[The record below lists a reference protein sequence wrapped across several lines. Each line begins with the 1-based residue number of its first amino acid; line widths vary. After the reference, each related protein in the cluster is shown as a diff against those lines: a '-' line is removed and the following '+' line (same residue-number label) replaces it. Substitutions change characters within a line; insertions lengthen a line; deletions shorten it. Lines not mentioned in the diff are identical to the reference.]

1 MQNIWSRVAPA
12 RSSCRCFS
20 CWNSASEGVT
30 ARGTTAAS
38 KRRLRI
44 ANSVT
49 ALYSSVF
56 FAATVA
62 DARAKDKRR
71 AEWEEKIAAVNK
83 QVSDLEDEE
92 KRLLEALL
100 RRRRPVIDYA
110 RRRMS
115 PGLFPVRHYSTA
127 PNLAYKKGYSLQ
139 SERPSDC
146 NVFKE
151 EDNKYLM
158 NFSRTFE
165 DAQDENGDVSDAYSF
180 PPWVTGDELRVQ
192 AIQKLAVKQL
202 AIRFLLRP
210 SVSHTYE
217 GNRMTYQ
224 GDNSLPRLNLNDL
237 FLELNSVRHRIG
249 RLKGSDDTP
258 FDDLVEDLPLSR
270 RQAAERRCEELD
282 AEVAEDIGLCARH
295 EMSLEELLLRL
306 SNNLIQSPIPD
317 RPKAFR
323 LMITAF
329 TEMRQNDLVYLILKT
344 LLYHRFLIDTPL
356 IIAIISFYS
365 RVKDL
370 SQFDFFLD
378 TLRGEGCAVNL
389 GRSAYYILRN
399 VNGVQVTTPPIDN
412 YLAVYE
418 RLITAA
424 LRFDQPHRAD
434 AWLQIVR
441 RTGFM
446 DNFNLLF
453 AYMNFYAMRKDW
465 QKGSE
470 TMRRAL
476 AFMASPDNH
485 IGPKVERLIILMVHL
500 CDSCRRFS
508 VSHELIRAFVLSGFD
523 VNAAIKQNGA
533 LFKRDSF
540 RRRWKIADYQ
550 DHASQKRSLSEKCHT
565 FLDIIYKRLGEPA
578 MVGNNGYEPA
588 NDGFA
593 PARKGPLRQRQ
604 AAAQLFQ
611 HSQNAL
617 TSTILGTFQH
627 VNPNKFYAG
636 HVEREGDLKNHSKQ
650 IKAMQNEIA
659 ELKSIVSQITQANDS

>member
-12 RSSCRCFS
+12 RSSCRCYS
-20 CWNSASEGVT
+20 CWNTASEGVT
-30 ARGTTAAS
+30 SRGTTTAS

-56 FAATVA
+56 CAATVA
-62 DARAKDKRR
+62 DARAKEKRR

-92 KRLLEALL
+92 KRILESLL
-100 RRRRPVIDYA
+100 RRRHPIIDYS
-110 RRRMS
+110 RRRLS
-115 PGLFPVRHYSTA
+115 PGLFPVRHYSTTA
-127 PNLAYKKGYSLQ
+127 KLAYTKGYPLQ
-139 SERPSDC
+139 SGSRSD
-146 NVFKE
+146 NAVLQE
-151 EDNKYLM
+151 DDNKYLM

-165 DAQDENGDVSDAYSF
+165 DARDECDDVSNAYSF

-202 AIRFLLRP
+202 AMRFLLRP
-210 SVSHTYE
+210 SVAHTYE

-224 GDNSLPRLNLNDL
+224 GDNRLPRLNLNDL
-237 FLELNSVRHRIG
+237 FLELNSIRHRIG
-249 RLKGSDDTP
+249 RLKGHDDMP
-258 FDDLVEDLPLSR
+258 FDDLVEDLPLSQ

-282 AEVAEDIGLCARH
+282 AELAEDIGQCARH

-389 GRSAYYILRN
+389 GRSAYYTLRHI
-399 VNGVQVTTPPIDN
+399 NGVEVTTPPIDN
-412 YLAVYE
+412 YLAIYE

-441 RTGFM
+441 KTGFM

-453 AYMNFYAMRKDW
+453 AYLKFYAMRKDW

-476 AFMASPDNH
+476 AFMASSDNH
-485 IGPKVERLIILMVHL
+485 IGTKVERLIVLMVHL

-508 VSHELIRAFVLSGFD
+508 VSHELIRAFALSGFD
-523 VNAAIKQNGA
+523 VDAAMKQNGS

-540 RRRWKIADYQ
+540 RRRWKIADSP
-550 DHASQKRSLSEKCHT
+550 DDLTTRSLSEKCHM
-565 FLDIIYKRLGEPA
+565 FLDIIDKRLGEPA
-578 MVGNNGYEPA
+578 MGGINNIEAA
-588 NDGFA
+588 NDRFV
-593 PARKGPLRQRQ
+593 PARKSPPRQRQ

-627 VNPNKFYAG
+627 VNPSKFYAG
-636 HVEREGDLKNHSKQ
+636 HVEQEGDVKNHSKQ
-650 IKAMQNEIA
+650 IKAMQSEIA
-659 ELKSIVSQITQANDS
+659 ELKSIVSQITHTNNS